1 MSGQK
6 QELTPLLAGIA
17 GGITGAIEISITY
30 PTEYVKTVMQLNPEN
45 NKAGAWNLVRATM
58 AQNGYFGLYRGYSAL
73 LMFSIPKNYVRFG
86 TYQFGQKQIFTKKT
100 RLENFMCGLM
110 AGAAESTFVVT
121 PQETLK
127 TKLVHDKLQE
137 NPKYRNLFH
146 GIYTIIK
153 QQGLGGCYKGYTA
166 TLMK

>member
-1 MSGQK
+1 
-6 QELTPLLAGIA
+6 
-17 GGITGAIEISITY
+17 
-30 PTEYVKTVMQLNPEN
+30 
-45 NKAGAWNLVRATM
+45 
-58 AQNGYFGLYRGYSAL
+58 
-73 LMFSIPKNYVRFG
+73 
-86 TYQFGQKQIFTKKT
+86 
-100 RLENFMCGLM
+100 MCGIM

-166 TLMK
+166 TLMKQSSNQGVRFVVYTDSAKILH